1 MPLFYHGTEIL
12 EAFWNIEQVLQEQ
25 QATDTAPAGEN
36 DGQVAPVVPVI
47 AVEQINPQE
56 NGEEFV
62 AEQLAPLRLALSDDY
77 TDEII
82 GSSTCR

>member
-1 MPLFYHGTEIL
+1 
-12 EAFWNIEQVLQEQ
+12 VLQEQ
-25 QATDTAPAGEN
+25 QATDTAPAGED

-62 AEQLAPLRLALSDDY
+62 TEQLAPLRLALSDNY

-82 GSSTCR
+82 GSRTCR